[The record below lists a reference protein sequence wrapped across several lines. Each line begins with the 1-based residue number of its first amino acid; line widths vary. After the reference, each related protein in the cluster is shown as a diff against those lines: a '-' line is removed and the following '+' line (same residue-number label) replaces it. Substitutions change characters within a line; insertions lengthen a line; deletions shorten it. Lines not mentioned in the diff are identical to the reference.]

1 MNKIIEAHKRKLQDR
16 CSITDAIVGVADELY
31 ELRKENRDLQGELKN
46 IAGSLDYV
54 SQYLY
59 DISWELKKNRE
70 KNLDLSEQVNQYY
83 NMITLDTP
91 EQIDMFRF
99 LSLKSALKLECLGM
113 SRRGQSAYS
122 IIKAEYG
129 FKGNKKSVLE
139 QMEQIIKEAKN
150 D

>member
-1 MNKIIEAHKRKLQDR
+1 M
-16 CSITDAIVGVADELY
+16 
-31 ELRKENRDLQGELKN
+31 
-46 IAGSLDYV
+46 
-54 SQYLY
+54 
-59 DISWELKKNRE
+59 
-70 KNLDLSEQVNQYY
+70 QVF
-83 NMITLDTP
+83 DTP

-99 LSLKSALKLECLGM
+99 LSLRSALKLECLGM
-113 SRRGQSAYS
+113 KRRGQSAYS